1 MSDFKI
7 GDIVKCVDF
16 DYVIGSIFIHNGDF
30 CKVRKIEFDCGKH
43 YLHLETLDG
52 KLIEGGLYL
61 HRFEKVESYKE
72 NPFEHFS
79 NIQMIHGKKAL
90 KLTERDSGY
99 EIKIYN
105 DLTPEGGKRIEL
117 WNVVTYHNDK
127 CEIADENMRKA
138 IECAC
143 EIYDMIFKA

>member
-7 GDIVKCVDF
+7 RDTVKCVDCDIVNGSIKDNPF
-16 DYVIGSIFIHNGDF
+16 DYFEEIHIIRKNKSVILIKNGYSIR
-30 CKVRKIEFDCGKH
+30 V
-43 YLHLETLDG
+43 
-52 KLIEGGLYL
+52 
-61 HRFEKVESYKE
+61 
-72 NPFEHFS
+72 
-79 NIQMIHGKKAL
+79 
-90 KLTERDSGY
+90 
-99 EIKIYN
+99 YN

-143 EIYDMIFKA
+143 EIYDMIFKVQFEE

>member
-1 MSDFKI
+1 MCDFKI
-7 GDIVKCVDF
+7 GDIVKCVNLEC
-16 DYVIGSIFIHNGDF
+16 GSTYIHMGVSYR
-30 CKVRKIEFDCGKH
+30 VRDIEFDYGEY
-43 YLHLETLDG
+43 YLCLDSLEGDY
-52 KLIEGGLYL
+52 IEGGWYW
-61 HRFEKVESYKE
+61 HRFVKVTECKD
-72 NPFEHFS
+72 NPYDYFC
-79 NIQMIHGKKAL
+79 NIQLLHGVKAL
-90 KLTERDSGY
+90 KLTVCDSGH
-99 EIKIYN
+99 EIRIFN